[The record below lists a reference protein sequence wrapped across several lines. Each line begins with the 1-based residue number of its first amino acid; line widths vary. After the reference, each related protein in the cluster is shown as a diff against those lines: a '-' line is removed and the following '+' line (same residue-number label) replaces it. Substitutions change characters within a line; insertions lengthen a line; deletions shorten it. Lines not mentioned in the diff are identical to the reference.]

1 MPGAWVQG
9 GKMFHGAGKPT
20 FDLSFRVFG
29 KKISCECEFP
39 FSHITFSLICGF
51 NRNANGPHVA
61 KK

>member
-9 GKMFHGAGKPT
+9 EKTLRGAGKPT
-20 FDLSFRVFG
+20 FHLAFRVFE
-29 KKISCECEFP
+29 KKIPCEGEFP
-39 FSHITFSLICGF
+39 FSHITFSLTCGF